1 VHSGFPLLSRKKEIQ
16 MKRVQQGFTLIELMI
31 VVAIIGILAAIA
43 LPAYQDY
50 LVRSKVS
57 EVLARGAE
65 GKTSVAEFVS
75 ANNQFPSTLASA
87 GLTSTGVHW
96 VKTAGGL
103 GLTTGTA
110 GTFKLTLTTSSGIGG
125 TAGGKAIDLLTVSS
139 AGGQVVWKCVA
150 PSGGVE
156 AKYLPASCR

>member
-1 VHSGFPLLSRKKEIQ
+1 

-65 GKTSVAEFVS
+65 GKTSVAEFMS
-75 ANNQFPSTLASA
+75 ANGQFPSTLLSA
-87 GLTSTGVHW
+87 GLTSVGVHW

-103 GLTTGTA
+103 SLTPGA
-110 GTFKLTLTTSSGIGG
+110 VNTFALTLTTSSTIGAPG
-125 TAGGKAIDLLTVSS
+125 ANNKTIQLLAVSS
-139 AGGQVVWKCVA
+139 AGGQVVWKCQA
-150 PSGGVE
+150 PTSGGVE
-156 AKYLPASCR
+156 ARYLPASCR

>member
-1 VHSGFPLLSRKKEIQ
+1 

-31 VVAIIGILAAIA
+31 VVAIVGILAAIA

-65 GKTSVAEFVS
+65 GKTSVAEFMS
-75 ANNQFPSTLASA
+75 ANGRFPSTLESA
-87 GLTSTGVHW
+87 GLTSTGVNW
-96 VKTAGGL
+96 VQKSGGL
-103 GLTTGTA
+103 GLTSGAMGTA
-110 GTFKLTLTTSSGIGG
+110 KLTLTTSSQIGG
-125 TAGGKAIDLLTVSS
+125 SAGSKTIDLLTQSS
-139 AGGQVVWKCVA
+139 AGGQIVWKCQTGA
-150 PSGGVE
+150 SSGLA